1 MADTIN
7 NEKIYR
13 KVSKTGTFATDYA
26 VVNLDAT
33 NFCITIGG
41 STSSLVN
48 ALSGFVDTSSD
59 GQEIGATKIFSKYLV
74 IYDDDGESDEVPRPD
89 NSICS
94 GHDLDV
100 YFYSTGMSVRDVDAQ
115 QNYQYSYPN
124 HSGTFAMTN
133 DIGLQVLDLR
143 LIR

>member
-1 MADTIN
+1 MADLN
-7 NEKIYR
+7 NAKIYK
-13 KVSKTGTFATDYA
+13 KVSNTGTDKYA

-59 GQEIGATKIFSKYLV
+59 SQEIGATKIFSKYLV
-74 IYDDDGESDEVPRPD
+74 VWDDEEESEDAPRPD
-89 NSICS
+89 NSIYS

-100 YFYSTGMSVRDVDAQ
+100 YFYSTGMTVRDNSAD